1 MKTMKHRLKIWREFI
16 SLKVE
21 EEIKYGFNKGKEVI
35 VDTTSGNFHDE
46 GVVQS
51 L

>member
-1 MKTMKHRLKIWREFI
+1 MKHRLKIGRKFI

-35 VDTTSGNFHDE
+35 KTPLVEISR
-46 GVVQS
+46 
-51 L
+51 